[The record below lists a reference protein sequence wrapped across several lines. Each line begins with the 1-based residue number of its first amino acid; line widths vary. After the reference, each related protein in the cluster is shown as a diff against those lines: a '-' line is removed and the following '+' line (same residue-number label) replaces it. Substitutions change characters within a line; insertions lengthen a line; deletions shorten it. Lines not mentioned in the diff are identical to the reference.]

1 LNSGIRHPHT
11 IATDGGDIRIAESGR
26 IFGILGN
33 PSSDGS
39 VLSGSF
45 DSTAAFAFDSV
56 KITLDGGRVPP
67 SVFSNYSFDFT
78 APAGTVF
85 VI

>member
-1 LNSGIRHPHT
+1 M
-11 IATDGGDIRIAESGR
+11 ATDGTDIRIAESGR
-26 IFGILGN
+26 VFGILGN
-33 PSSDGS
+33 PPSNGS

-56 KITLDGGRVPP
+56 KITLGGGRVPS

-78 APAGTVF
+78 APAGTAF
-85 VI
+85 VV